1 MVPKMIGQVQ
11 FALSGFDRFGSMQ
24 THDLEIPTLI
34 RAADAAKFL
43 KISQR
48 NVVRLQNKGRV
59 PCYRT
64 GKSLRYSREKLMAAV
79 EVAMEVEYAYP

>member
-1 MVPKMIGQVQ
+1 
-11 FALSGFDRFGSMQ
+11 MQ
-24 THDLEIPTLI
+24 THDLEVPTLI

-48 NVVRLQNKGRV
+48 NAVRLRNKGRV